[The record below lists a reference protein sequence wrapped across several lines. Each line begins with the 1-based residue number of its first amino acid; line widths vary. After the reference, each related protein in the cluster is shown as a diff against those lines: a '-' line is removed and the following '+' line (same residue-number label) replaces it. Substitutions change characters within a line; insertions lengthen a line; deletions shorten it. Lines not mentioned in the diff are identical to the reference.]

1 MKHLLVLGA
10 SYSVVPLI
18 RAAKGLGAK
27 VTAASIPGDYPGFA
41 EADGSLYVDITNPE
55 EVLKA
60 AEALGPD
67 GAATCCMDVGL
78 KALGRVCSA
87 LSLKGPSYEAV
98 TRCTNKYLMK
108 QAFLQGGVRTPK
120 SVRVSSEE
128 ELEKTLEE
136 FAFPIVTK
144 AVDQMGSRGIYVCR
158 TKQEA
163 RENYGKSLSFS
174 RESYCLVEEYIEGTL
189 FGVEGMIRDG
199 SLVFALPD
207 GTFAYQGFTPT
218 PIGHYIPAPELE
230 SAKAEILKET
240 EKAVRALSFDNTPFN
255 CDFILRD
262 NVPYCIEATAR
273 AGANCLPELI
283 SLHYGVNYYEEIA
296 RLALGMETSPALGHH
311 IRHEACLSYV
321 LHSKESGIL
330 ESIQCDGPE
339 DPRIKEISFNVQPGD
354 RIRAYTNGRDR
365 LGQVIIAGASA
376 ADTSASLADVLGG
389 IRVNL
394 K

>member
-189 FGVEGMIRDG
+189 FGVEGMFAKV
-199 SLVFALPD
+199 LVSVIV
-207 GTFAYQGFTPT
+207 T
-218 PIGHYIPAPELE
+218 
-230 SAKAEILKET
+230 IL
-240 EKAVRALSFDNTPFN
+240 
-255 CDFILRD
+255 
-262 NVPYCIEATAR
+262 
-273 AGANCLPELI
+273 
-283 SLHYGVNYYEEIA
+283 NY
-296 RLALGMETSPALGHH
+296 
-311 IRHEACLSYV
+311 V
-321 LHSKESGIL
+321 FSKMIVF
-330 ESIQCDGPE
+330 
-339 DPRIKEISFNVQPGD
+339 RYK
-354 RIRAYTNGRDR
+354 
-365 LGQVIIAGASA
+365 
-376 ADTSASLADVLGG
+376 
-389 IRVNL
+389 
-394 K
+394 